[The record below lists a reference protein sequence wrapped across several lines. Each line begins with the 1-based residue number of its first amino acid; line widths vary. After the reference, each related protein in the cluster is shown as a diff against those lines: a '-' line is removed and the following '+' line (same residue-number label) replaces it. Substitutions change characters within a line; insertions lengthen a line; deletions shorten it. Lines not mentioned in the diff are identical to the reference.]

1 MKAPRLPRIIQ
12 LHNTLA
18 LTVKISAILL
28 ATIAIFYQD
37 LAMLANEALRSELM
51 SYTLLVPFLIVY
63 IIYRKRKMLSAVTSS
78 ETATS
83 LRKPTHTCEIVGA
96 LLCFISLLLYWHGS
110 FTFHSFEFHMASL
123 PLFIAGSVI
132 LIFNVQTVKALTFPI
147 MLLLFLV
154 PQTEILGPVGTALS
168 THSAEVVYS
177 ILKALGLRV
186 TLTTVYLTP
195 ALIIQGS
202 GGTASTFVINTACSG
217 IHSVSG
223 FAICSVLA
231 AYIVKGVIWKKA
243 LLLLMGFP
251 LIYVLN
257 VLRIIILVFIEYQ
270 FEIDTASQVFHVF
283 GGWVLVFSGTILLLY
298 LSKRILKIR
307 LITKAELCPECSQ
320 SSKQTYDFCPACGK
334 ILKNMQHKIS
344 RRDLSKIATFL
355 LFATLIAYFQLPVFT
370 GGTNP
375 PKVDFQSL
383 KGQEFGAQILPKM
396 QGYTL
401 RFVYRD
407 SEFEEVAQQD
417 AALVYAYLPENESEE
432 MVLTT
437 LEFAK
442 SQSSLHGWEVCLVT
456 WPQTHGYPSAVEQ
469 LDLREIQ
476 LLQNPPVVAELFT
489 FRYFGEDT
497 VQVILYWR
505 EYIFIETAG
514 AFEREFVK
522 ISLVAYAT
530 DTENFSKTQNL
541 LTPFGQAIAN
551 HLLQTKTWSQIII
564 IVAEHGKTLI
574 ALAATLLIAVF
585 AVEAINNR
593 TEKRESLLAY
603 KKLSS
608 ERQTIIQAVHEE
620 KEASLNAIA
629 SAYQKLSG
637 KIIQPER
644 LLEKLRKAE
653 QIGLLDRKII
663 SRNEEP
669 VVVWGSNMGRTIFLE

>member
-1 MKAPRLPRIIQ
+1 
-12 LHNTLA
+12 
-18 LTVKISAILL
+18 
-28 ATIAIFYQD
+28 
-37 LAMLANEALRSELM
+37 
-51 SYTLLVPFLIVY
+51 
-63 IIYRKRKMLSAVTSS
+63 
-78 ETATS
+78 
-83 LRKPTHTCEIVGA
+83 
-96 LLCFISLLLYWHGS
+96 
-110 FTFHSFEFHMASL
+110 
-123 PLFIAGSVI
+123 
-132 LIFNVQTVKALTFPI
+132 
-147 MLLLFLV
+147 
-154 PQTEILGPVGTALS
+154 
-168 THSAEVVYS
+168 
-177 ILKALGLRV
+177 
-186 TLTTVYLTP
+186 
-195 ALIIQGS
+195 
-202 GGTASTFVINTACSG
+202 
-217 IHSVSG
+217 
-223 FAICSVLA
+223 
-231 AYIVKGVIWKKA
+231 
-243 LLLLMGFP
+243 
-251 LIYVLN
+251 
-257 VLRIIILVFIEYQ
+257 
-270 FEIDTASQVFHVF
+270 
-283 GGWVLVFSGTILLLY
+283 
-298 LSKRILKIR
+298 
-307 LITKAELCPECSQ
+307 
-320 SSKQTYDFCPACGK
+320 
-334 ILKNMQHKIS
+334 
-344 RRDLSKIATFL
+344 
-355 LFATLIAYFQLPVFT
+355 
-370 GGTNP
+370 
-375 PKVDFQSL
+375 
-383 KGQEFGAQILPKM
+383 GQEFGAQILPKM

-407 SEFEEVAQQD
+407 SEFEKVAQQD

-497 VQVILYWR
+497 VQAILYWR

-551 HLLQTKTWSQIII
+551 HMLQTKTWSQIII

-608 ERQTIIQAVHEE
+608 ERQTIIKAIHKE

-629 SAYQKLSG
+629 SAYQKISG
-637 KIIQPER
+637 KTIQPER
-644 LLEKLRKAE
+644 LLEKLRQAE

-669 VVVWGSNMGRTIFLE
+669 VVVWGNNMGAHDFSGIGKA